1 MDWVLAMLIGLLYGS
16 GLFLMMRRTLVQLVI
31 GLGLLGVMELICLF
45 LLQGDM
51 VVVQR
56 RFLTRVKR
64 RLRLFQPTRF
74 PSPNS
79 NGDCD

>member
-31 GLGLLGVMELICLF
+31 GLGLLSHGANLLIF
-45 LLQGDM
+45 IAGDM

-64 RLRLFQPTRF
+64 RLRLSQPIRF
-74 PSPNS
+74 PKPNS